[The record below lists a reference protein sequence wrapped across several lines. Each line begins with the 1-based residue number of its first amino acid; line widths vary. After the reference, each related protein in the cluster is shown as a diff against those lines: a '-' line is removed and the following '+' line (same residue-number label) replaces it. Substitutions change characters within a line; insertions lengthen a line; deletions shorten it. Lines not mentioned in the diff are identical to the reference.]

1 MKLVE
6 HVFPIIV
13 CYIFA
18 SFFSMVLPI
27 SVQRQQMYVSVYS
40 IISNM
45 GTFFEV
51 KIVTGNLLGWPT
63 CTLAYSFSLFF

>member
-6 HVFPIIV
+6 RVFSIIV

-27 SVQRQQMYVSVYS
+27 SVQRQQMYVSAYS
-40 IISNM
+40 LISNVRKS
-45 GTFFEV
+45 FEV
-51 KIVTGNLLGWPT
+51 QIVTGNLLGWPT
-63 CTLAYSFSLFF
+63 CTLAYSLKFR